1 MKHGGEDGAAK
12 HVLWAAWCH
21 HTRRTGQACELP
33 WLLAEFGA
41 AGGID
46 PAEAYDNTV
55 LTDLGQCGRK
65 RKPAAAKRSS
75 RRSAASQGGRAPAA
89 LMVDAENT
97 ADLADMS
104 GRPPDSETEVG
115 IPAANAHASSR
126 TGRGRGQGRA
136 RGGRG
141 RRQTCKQPVPVEAD
155 NEVSLADS
163 GDSSS
168 TNSSSSCS
176 SSDSDS

>member
-21 HTRRTGQACELP
+21 HTRRTGRACELP
-33 WLLAEFGA
+33 WLMAEFGA

-46 PAEAYDNTV
+46 PADAYDNTV
-55 LTDLGQCGRK
+55 LTDLGQSSRK

-75 RRSAASQGGRAPAA
+75 RRSAPSQGGRAPAA
-89 LMVDAENT
+89 LMVDAGNAE
-97 ADLADMS
+97 DLADIG
-104 GRPPDSETEVG
+104 GRAPDSETEVG
-115 IPAANAHASSR
+115 VNAASVSISSGS
-126 TGRGRGQGRA
+126 GRGRGQGRA

-141 RRQTCKQPVPVEAD
+141 RRQTCKQPAATGSLMEAD
-155 NEVSLADS
+155 NADPV
-163 GDSSS
+163 GV
-168 TNSSSSCS
+168 SSSSSSSSS